1 MAKKKNKI
9 KNKGVGI
16 SGGGESIDRTKNR
29 SDHYQPIICEAPCS
43 NEMMAEVADG
53 AGISSQLNPF
63 GYNEELAELKDQL
76 KIAMW
81 RLINEEL
88 TDRQAEVIQLSA
100 SGKTQQEIA
109 KLLGINQSSITKSIR
124 GNCDYRNGRKV
135 YGGAAKKLK
144 KLADKDDEINE
155 ILNRISDIEGNIF

>member
-1 MAKKKNKI
+1 MAKSKKN

-43 NEMMAEVADG
+43 HEILAEVADG
-53 AGISSQLNPF
+53 DGLSMQLNPF

-88 TDRQAEVIQLSA
+88 TDRQSEVIKLS
-100 SGKTQQEIA
+100 SLGFTQTEIA
-109 KLLGINQSSITKSIR
+109 KQLGINQSSITKSIR
-124 GNCDYRNGRKV
+124 GNCDYRNGKRI

-144 KLADKDDEINE
+144 KLADKDNEINE
-155 ILNRISDIEGNIF
+155 ILQRISEIEGDIF